1 MQTTT
6 RPPSR
11 WSGWLRAL
19 PGVVISVASLVL
31 LISNVDWERL
41 RVSLEA
47 ANYWLLLP
55 ATLSVLIAVAFR
67 VVRWRFLLKPVAPV
81 APSKLLYSIT
91 IGYLVNTVLP
101 GRLGE
106 LARVY
111 VLARL
116 ARLSPLSILSTV
128 AVDRILDVVV
138 LALLLSAAIPRADLP
153 EWVSRSGLVVG
164 MGGAS
169 LLALCLVLAYPAGQ
183 SIALRLVNAAP
194 AFPGKPAV
202 QRWSGSLV
210 AGMGGLRGPASQAKI
225 AAVSLLVWAS
235 SVSMMY
241 FTGLAF
247 AIQAPIWAAVLVV
260 ALTNLGMIV
269 PSSPGYIG
277 VFHYLAVLA
286 LGAFGVEK
294 EVALGFAVVA
304 HVISFLPVTM
314 VGAFSLWRCGLSLMG
329 WRESSVPPAAG
340 AGSSVAEPAPSLQ
353 L

>member
-1 MQTTT
+1 MQTSS

-19 PGVVISVASLVL
+19 PGVLVSMASLAL
-31 LISNVDWERL
+31 LIGNVDWERL
-41 RVSLEA
+41 RVALQA

-55 ATLSVLIAVAFR
+55 ATLSVVLAVAFR
-67 VVRWRFLLKPVAPV
+67 VVRWRLLLKPVAPV
-81 APSKLLYSIT
+81 APTSLLYSMT

-116 ARLSPLSILSTV
+116 ARLSPLSVLSTV

-138 LALLLSAAIPRADLP
+138 LALLLSAAIPMADLP
-153 EWVSRSGLVVG
+153 EWVSQSGLIVG
-164 MGGAS
+164 LGGVG

-183 SIALRLVNAAP
+183 SIALRLVDAAP

-202 QRWSGSLV
+202 QSWSGSLI
-210 AGMGGLRGPASQAKI
+210 AGMEGLRGPVSQARI
-225 AAVSLLVWAS
+225 VAVSLLIWAC
-235 SVSMMY
+235 SVSLMY
-241 FTGLAF
+241 FTQLAF
-247 AIQAPIWAAVLVV
+247 GIQAPIWAAILVV
-260 ALTNLGMIV
+260 ALTNLGMVV
-269 PSSPGYIG
+269 PSSTGYIG

-286 LGAFGVEK
+286 LEAFGVEK
-294 EVALGFAVVA
+294 EVALGFAMVA
-304 HVISFLPVTM
+304 HVISFLPVTA

-329 WRESSVPPAAG
+329 WREPAAPAAG
-340 AGSSVAEPAPSLQ
+340 SQPPIVEQAPFLQ
-353 L
+353 P

>member
-1 MQTTT
+1 MQITS

-11 WSGWLRAL
+11 PSAWLRTL
-19 PGVVISVASLVL
+19 PGILVSLASLAL
-31 LISNVDWERL
+31 LMSNVDWERL
-41 RVSLEA
+41 WVALQG
-47 ANYWLLLP
+47 ANYWLLIP
-55 ATLSVLIAVAFR
+55 ATLSVMLAVAFR
-67 VVRWRFLLKPVAPV
+67 VVRWRLLLKPVAPV
-81 APSKLLYSIT
+81 APVKLLYSIT

-116 ARLSPLSILSTV
+116 ARLSPLPILSTV

-138 LALLLSAAIPRADLP
+138 LALLLSAAIPMADLP
-153 EWVSRSGLVVG
+153 LWVSQSGLMVG
-164 MGGAS
+164 MGGAG

-183 SIALRLVNAAP
+183 SVVLRLVDAAP
-194 AFPGKPAV
+194 IFPGKPAV

-210 AGMGGLRGPASQAKI
+210 VGMEGLRGPVPQARI

-235 SVSMMY
+235 SVSLMY
-241 FTGLAF
+241 FTQLAF
-247 AIQAPIWAAVLVV
+247 GVQAPIWAAVLVV
-260 ALTNLGMIV
+260 ALTNLGMVV

-286 LGAFGVEK
+286 LEAFGVEK

-304 HVISFLPVTM
+304 HVISFLPVTV

-329 WRESSVPPAAG
+329 WRESIAPPAPG
-340 AGSSVAEPAPSLQ
+340 TEPPGAEPAPSLQ